1 MQRLILI
8 IAAAVLIL
16 FPVLTM
22 AQIDPSATGLVET
35 AQEAGYVE
43 ADNPPTLT
51 GFIATLVNVVL
62 GLTGLA
68 LVILLIYGGIR
79 WMTAM
84 GNEKT
89 VTAAKQI
96 ITNSII
102 GIIIIVAAYAIA
114 NYIIVALIE
123 AAT

>member
-1 MQRLILI
+1 MRRLIITIGIL
-8 IAAAVLIL
+8 ALCL
-16 FPVLTM
+16 FPILTL

-51 GFIATLVNVVL
+51 GFIATIVNVVL
-62 GLTGLA
+62 GLTGVA
-68 LVILLIYGGIR
+68 LLVLLIYGGIR

-84 GNEKT
+84 GNKDA
-89 VTAAKQI
+89 VDAAKKI
-96 ITNSII
+96 LTNSII
-102 GIIIIVAAYAIA
+102 GIIIVVAAYAIA
-114 NYIIVALIE
+114 NYIILALIE